1 MLGSFG
7 ETQLS
12 ASSLANQYYFIF
24 YIFCMGLGGGTAV
37 MTAQYWGENDTE
49 SIKKTTTLMLRICF
63 LVATGFMI
71 LTILFPRE
79 IMSIYTKDNTV
90 ISSGVE
96 YFRYLS
102 LVFIFHGLALTMTI
116 VLRSVGTV
124 KMPLFA
130 SIFSF
135 GLNVFLNWVF
145 IFGKLGMP
153 RMEIGG
159 AAIGTLLA
167 RISEFA
173 IIFTYL
179 FFFDK
184 KINYKFKDL
193 IKEQAVNF
201 SEFFTVAMPVIVSD
215 LILVFG
221 NNALAM
227 IMARMGKEMVAAN
240 AITTVIVQLSTVF
253 IRGISGASG
262 VIIGNTV
269 GRKEIDK
276 AQQQGQEVLIM
287 SIIIG
292 IIASVVIKIIN
303 PFLIKFYNIMPETK
317 DITESLLDTI
327 SYMIIFQSISSVMT
341 KGVLRGG
348 GDTKFL
354 MVADVFFLW
363 AASVPLGYCAGLVW
377 KWQPAAVYFCLKIDL
392 IIKSIWCIYRLK
404 SKNWIRIVKRLD
416 VDDTNLNYNV

>member
-1 MLGSFG
+1 M
-7 ETQLS
+7 
-12 ASSLANQYYFIF
+12 
-24 YIFCMGLGGGTAV
+24 
-37 MTAQYWGENDTE
+37 
-49 SIKKTTTLMLRICF
+49 
-63 LVATGFMI
+63 
-71 LTILFPRE
+71 
-79 IMSIYTKDNTV
+79 
-90 ISSGVE
+90 
-96 YFRYLS
+96 
-102 LVFIFHGLALTMTI
+102 
-116 VLRSVGTV
+116 
-124 KMPLFA
+124 
-130 SIFSF
+130 
-135 GLNVFLNWVF
+135 FLNWVF

-354 MVADVFFLW
+354 MVADVF
-363 AASVPLGYCAGLVW
+363 YGLH
-377 KWQPAAVYFCLKIDL
+377 QCH
-392 IIKSIWCIYRLK
+392 
-404 SKNWIRIVKRLD
+404 
-416 VDDTNLNYNV
+416 